1 MTLSAIKERL
11 FRVAIL
17 GKPNVGKS
25 TLFNRLL
32 GRHRAITD
40 PSPGVTRD
48 PVEAECLIKGSRIHL
63 VDTGGYKVEMD
74 DLEKEVRDLSVIN
87 AENADLILFLVD
99 VQEELNREDREI
111 IEDLRKYKEKL
122 ILVVNKVDNPKLE
135 QSFWNFME
143 LGFKHVIWISAV
155 HGKNIESL
163 KSLIFKEYNESFQG
177 EAPSL
182 KPIIRL
188 AILGKPNTGKSTL
201 LNYLL
206 DEQKS
211 IVSKDPGTTRDTIE
225 GLFRYRDKN
234 LKVIDTAGIRRK
246 KKVTDSVEY
255 YAVNRAIKSI
265 NESDI
270 VLLMIDA
277 GSGLSEQDK
286 KIASLIVKKG
296 KGIILVLNKWD
307 LLRSVP
313 NQFQAVQD
321 RIGFLFPVLKF
332 APILPLSALTGEGVE
347 KVLATA
353 VIIWRQLNLRV
364 TTPVLNRYLKQWL
377 IHYPL
382 PTRGKNIKIRYGTQV
397 GTNPVKFIFF
407 INQRKG
413 FPRVYQK
420 YMTNRIREDLGFSS
434 VPVSLDFKER
444 L

>member
-1 MTLSAIKERL
+1 LTLSPIKERL
-11 FRVAIL
+11 FRVVIL

-32 GRHRAITD
+32 GRRRAITD

-74 DLEKEVRDLSVIN
+74 DLEKEVRDLSVRN
-87 AENADLILFLVD
+87 AEDADLILFLVD
-99 VQEELNREDREI
+99 VKEELNREDHEF
-111 IEDLRKYKEKL
+111 IEFLRKYKEKL

-143 LGFKHVIWISAV
+143 LGFNHVIWISAV
-155 HGKNIESL
+155 HGKNIENL
-163 KSLIFKEYNESFQG
+163 KSVIFKEYSNSFQG
-177 EAPSL
+177 EAPVR

-206 DEQKS
+206 NEQRS

-225 GLFRYRDKN
+225 GLFRYRDID

-270 VLLMIDA
+270 VLLMMDA

-286 KIASLIVKKG
+286 KIASLIIKKG

-307 LLRSVP
+307 LLRSIP

-321 RIGFLFPVLKF
+321 RIRFLFPVLGF

-347 KVLATA
+347 KVLAAA

-364 TTPVLNRYLKQWL
+364 TTPVLNNYLKQWL
-377 IHYPL
+377 IRYPP
-382 PTRGKNIKIRYGTQV
+382 PTRGKNIKIRYGTQI

-407 INQRKG
+407 INQKKD
-413 FPRVYQK
+413 FPRIYRK

>member
-1 MTLSAIKERL
+1 LTLSPIKERL

-32 GRHRAITD
+32 GRRRAITD

-48 PVEAECLIKGSRIHL
+48 PVEAECLIQGSRIHL

-74 DLEKEVRDLSVIN
+74 DLEKEVRDLSVKN
-87 AENADLILFLVD
+87 AEDADLILFLVD
-99 VQEELNREDREI
+99 VQEELNREDRDF
-111 IEDLRKYKEKL
+111 IEGLRKYKEKL

-143 LGFKHVIWISAV
+143 LGFNQVIWVSAV
-155 HGKNIESL
+155 HGRNIENL
-163 KSLIFKEYNESFQG
+163 KSLISKEYNDSSQG

-182 KPIIRL
+182 KHIIRL

-206 DEQKS
+206 NEQKS

-225 GLFRYRDKN
+225 GLFRYRDTN

-286 KIASLIVKKG
+286 KIASLIIKKG

-313 NQFQAVQD
+313 NQFQAVKD
-321 RIGFLFPVLKF
+321 RIRFLFPVLGF
-332 APILPLSALTGEGVE
+332 APILPLCALTGEGVE
-347 KVLATA
+347 KMLATVA
-353 VIIWRQLNLRV
+353 IMWRQLNLRV

-382 PTRGKNIKIRYGTQV
+382 PTRGKNIKIRYGTQI
-397 GTNPVKFIFF
+397 GSNPVKFIFF

-420 YMTNRIREDLGFSS
+420 YMTNRIREDLGFSN
-434 VPVSLDFKER
+434 VPLSLDFKER